1 MNAARRFSLART
13 MAIFLKELIQM
24 RRDRLTLAMMV
35 GIPIVQLVLFGFA
48 INTDPKELPSYV
60 KVEESSR
67 FSRALLAGLVN
78 SGYYRIDGSV
88 ATDAAG
94 EQLLQDGKASFV
106 VTIPAGFERSI
117 LRGETAKLIVEAD
130 ASDPAAASNAIGAL
144 NDIASQSLASELTGA
159 LAPRQEGAAVEVV
172 VHRLYNPEG
181 ITQYNIV
188 PGLIGTIL
196 TMTTVLSTALAL
208 TRESERGTM
217 ENLLAMPAQPAEI
230 MIGKITPYIG
240 LGFAQVA
247 VILLMSKLVFHVPMV
262 GSFALLALGLL
273 LFIATNVTVGYLF
286 STLARNQMQAMQMTF
301 FYFLPSLLLSGF
313 MFPFRGMPEWAQWIG
328 GFLPLTH
335 FLRVVRGVLLK
346 GAPMSSIAPELGAIL
361 LFFFG
366 VAVLTLLRF
375 RRTLD

>member
-94 EQLLQDGKASFV
+94 QQLLQDGKASFV

-144 NDIASQSLASELTGA
+144 NDIAARSLASELSGA
-159 LAPRQEGAAVEVV
+159 LAPRQEGPSVEVV

-240 LGFAQVA
+240 LGFVQVA

-361 LFFFG
+361 LFLVG
-366 VAVLTLLRF
+366 VALLTLLRF

>member
-1 MNAARRFSLART
+1 MSNPRRFSLART
-13 MAIFLKELIQM
+13 LAIFLKELIQM

-35 GIPIVQLVLFGFA
+35 GIPLVQLVLFGFA
-48 INTDPKELPSYV
+48 INTDPKALPSYV

-94 EQLLQDGKASFV
+94 ARLLQDGKASFV

-144 NDIASQSLASELTGA
+144 NEIAAQSLAGELSGV
-159 LAPRQEGAAVEVV
+159 LAPRQEGPAVEVV

-196 TMTTVLSTALAL
+196 TMTTVLTALAL

-240 LGFAQVA
+240 LGFVQVA
-247 VILLMSKLVFHVPMV
+247 VILIMSKLVFHVPMV
-262 GSFALLALGLL
+262 GSLMLLALGLL
-273 LFIATNVTVGYLF
+273 IFIATNVTVGYLF

-313 MFPFRGMPEWAQWIG
+313 MFPFRGMPEWAQWVG
-328 GFLPLTH
+328 AFLPLTH

-346 GAPMSSIAPELGAIL
+346 GAPFASIAPELGAIL
-361 LFFFG
+361 LFFGG
-366 VAVLTLLRF
+366 VALLTLLRF